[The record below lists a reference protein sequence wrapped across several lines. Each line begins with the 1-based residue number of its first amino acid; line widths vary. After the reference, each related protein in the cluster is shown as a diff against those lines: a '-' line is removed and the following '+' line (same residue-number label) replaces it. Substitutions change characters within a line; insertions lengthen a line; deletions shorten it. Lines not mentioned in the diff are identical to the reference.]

1 VLCAADHDLDS
12 ETSHEVSERGPEM
25 FMQLN
30 RQWADSG
37 IVEVNCVPLSV
48 VSVEFLL
55 VAALGQPFEHGLTAA
70 TDRLHW

>member
-1 VLCAADHDLDS
+1 
-12 ETSHEVSERGPEM
+12 VSWRNTATLAPTP
-25 FMQLN
+25 QDAVRSPLT
-30 RQWADSG
+30 